1 MWAIS
6 RGSNAQILFHPLT
19 SSLADGVLW
28 RDPSAHPCF
37 EVLELLL
44 QCSCKVLK
52 SFVCRAGD
60 WVTYLEWS
68 CKESM
73 NKREEKNDKSNRWNL
88 WVLRGNFSLFFFL
101 ITSFPHW
108 ISHPLPQH
116 LNKVQERL
124 GYLEEKSPLWF
135 SSSFFIFPFLLLKF
149 LFLFMGCSHSF
160 LKVEILK

>member
-37 EVLELLL
+37 DVLELLL

-88 WVLRGNFSLFFFL
+88 WVLRGNFSLFFSDNKFPTLDFSPPSPASEQSAGKTGLLGGKVSTVVFFFL
-101 ITSFPHW
+101 LYFS
-108 ISHPLPQH
+108 
-116 LNKVQERL
+116 
-124 GYLEEKSPLWF
+124 F
-135 SSSFFIFPFLLLKF
+135 SST
-149 LFLFMGCSHSF
+149 
-160 LKVEILK
+160 